1 MLVGAAQGSL
11 VIGATGVRNLATGE
25 VDGDDPLAPYGP
37 QAVAHVVAVDAYRTT
52 ADLMINAR
60 YDPETDEVYA
70 FEEQVG
76 SHGGLGGPQT
86 HPFVLYPAGLSP
98 PDGPIVTSVGLH
110 RVLKTWLAEV
120 GQPVRLPWLDDP
132 LTEPTR

>member
-1 MLVGAAQGSL
+1 VRSAHGSL
-11 VIGATGVRNLATGE
+11 VIGATGVRNLTTGE
-25 VDGDDPLAPYGP
+25 VEGDDPLVPYGP
-37 QAVAHVVAVDAYRTT
+37 LAVDHVAEVDAFRTT

-86 HPFVLYPAGLSP
+86 HPFVLHPAELSP
-98 PDGPIVTSVGLH
+98 PDAPIVTSVALH
-110 RVLKTWLAEV
+110 RVLKTWLVEV
-120 GQPVRLPWLDDP
+120 GQPVRRPWLEDP
-132 LTEPTR
+132 VEEPSR